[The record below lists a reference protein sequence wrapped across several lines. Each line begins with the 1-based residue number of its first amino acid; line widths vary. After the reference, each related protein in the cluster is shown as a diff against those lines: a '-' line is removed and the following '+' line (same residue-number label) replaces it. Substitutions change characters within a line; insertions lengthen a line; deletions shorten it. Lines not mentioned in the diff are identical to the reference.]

1 MNTNRDEQVRQRAY
15 RIWEAEG
22 RPDGMEADHW
32 ARAERE
38 LAAEKA
44 DAAPGQAPRRRPTS
58 KASEPAVGVVADVP
72 VRKKAPSSGP
82 KAAAPRKKK
91 V

>member
-1 MNTNRDEQVRQRAY
+1 MKTDRDEQLRRRAY

-38 LAAEKA
+38 MAAEEGNVVPA
-44 DAAPGQAPRRRPTS
+44 PASRRSRNSRSSEAAAGNVSGA
-58 KASEPAVGVVADVP
+58 P
-72 VRKKAPSSGP
+72 VRKKAAPPGP
-82 KAAAPRKKK
+82 KPASSRKKK
-91 V
+91 I